1 MHILLPPSEG
11 KAHPTRGAALD
22 LASLAFPELSAARE
36 AVLDAL
42 VALCAGDEDTALDTL
57 GLSGGQRDEVRRNT
71 RLRTAPTTT
80 AARLYTGV
88 LYDALGLATLPPAAK
103 RRANAQILIF
113 SGLFGVS
120 RLGDRLPAYRC
131 GMDVRLGPL
140 GAVSAHWRRALPAA
154 LAGLGGPILDLR
166 SSSYAAAWRPAGEH
180 TAHLATVR
188 VLHERIVHGEP
199 KRSVV
204 SHFNKATK
212 GRIVRDL
219 LTAGAA
225 PRSLPALVA
234 TLRDLKYT
242 VEQPSAAPTALDI
255 VVRDL

>member
-11 KAHPTRGAALD
+11 KARPARGAALD
-22 LASLAFPELSAARE
+22 PSSLAFPELTPARE

-42 VALCAGDEDTALDTL
+42 VTLCAGDEDAALAAL
-57 GLSGGQRDEVRRNT
+57 GLSDGQRDEVRRNAL
-71 RLRTAPTTT
+71 LRTAPATP

-88 LYDALGLATLPPAAK
+88 LYDALDLATLPPAAK
-103 RRANAQILIF
+103 RRASGQILIF

-131 GMDVRLGPL
+131 GMDVRLPAL

-166 SSSYAAAWRPAGEH
+166 SSSYAAAWRPAADRSK
-180 TAHLATVR
+180 TVATVR
-188 VLHERIVHGEP
+188 VLHERIVGGAP

-212 GRIVRDL
+212 GRLVRDL
-219 LTAGAA
+219 LLAGAA
-225 PRSLPALVA
+225 PRSVPALVTA
-234 TLRDLKYT
+234 LRDLKYT
-242 VEQPSAAPTALDI
+242 VEEPSPGALDV
-255 VVRDL
+255 VVREL